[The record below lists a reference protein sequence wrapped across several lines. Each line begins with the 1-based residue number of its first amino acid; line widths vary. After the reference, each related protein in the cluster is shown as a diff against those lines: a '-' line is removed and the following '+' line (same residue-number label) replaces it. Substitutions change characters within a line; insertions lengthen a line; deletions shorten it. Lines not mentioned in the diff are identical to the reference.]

1 MDNCFCGE
9 RETVSVVASTVSIM
23 KKITLALALS
33 TTIALLAT
41 GCVFTPSGV
50 PEDTTE
56 TTIAVATPTETEAVE
71 EANVV
76 EEADE
81 TEAVE
86 EAEAD
91 SDLTLAQQNAIGR
104 AESYLSFTAFSRE
117 GLIEQLEYEG
127 YSNADATFAVDA
139 INVDWNEQAALQAE
153 QYLELM
159 SFSRQ
164 GLIDQ
169 LLYEGFTQEQAEYG
183 ASAVGY

>member
-71 EANVV
+71 EA
-76 EEADE
+76 
-81 TEAVE
+81 
-86 EAEAD
+86 EAD
-91 SDLTLAQQNAIGR
+91 SDLTLAQQNAIGQ